1 MKNHNQENMFSNF
14 DKKLEIKKVK
24 NENGAT
30 VYHIEDEGCIQ
41 EFWTYR
47 EAAEYMR
54 YIDPKSLISRPDW
67 DQLEELFGEYN

>member
-1 MKNHNQENMFSNF
+1 M
-14 DKKLEIKKVK
+14 K